1 MNLDRLKAFCLVAQ
15 NGGLLRAAQ
24 KLKLSPATVS
34 LRLKHLDSRDRFRDS
49 AQDSGDII
57 LNCS

>member
-34 LRLKHLDSRDRFRDS
+34 LRLKHLDS
-49 AQDSGDII
+49 GDTI
-57 LNCS
+57 LNPS